1 MAATQ
6 TNGTSHE
13 AAPPAL
19 NIPTSSTTI
28 NVKIIDVCSIG
39 NVATKSLFTPTVPG
53 FDVFDGA
60 PSFVFLLEH
69 PSGQKLL
76 FDLGI
81 RKDWEN
87 LDSDSVERLKKHGY
101 RVDVEMGIAEFL
113 DDVGVG
119 KGNIDAIVWR

>member
-1 MAATQ
+1 MARTQ
-6 TNGTSHE
+6 NNGTYQE

-28 NVKIIDVCSIG
+28 NVKVIDVCSIG
-39 NVATKSLFTPTVPG
+39 NVPTKSLFTPTVPG
-53 FDVFDGA
+53 FDVVNGA

-87 LDSDSVERLKKHGY
+87 LDSASVERLKQHGY
-101 RVDVEMGIAEFL
+101 RVDVEIGVAEFL
-113 DDVGVG
+113 DEVGVG
-119 KGNIDAIVWR
+119 KENVDAIIWR

>member
-13 AAPPAL
+13 GAPPAL
-19 NIPTSSTTI
+19 SIPTSSTTI
-28 NVKIIDVCSIG
+28 NVKVIDVCTIG
-39 NVATKSLFTPTVPG
+39 NVPTKALFTPIVPN

-87 LDSDSVERLKKHGY
+87 LDPAIVERLKQHGY
-101 RVDVEMGIAEFL
+101 RVDVERGIAEFL
-113 DDVGVG
+113 DEVGVG
-119 KGNIDAIVWR
+119 KEHINAIVWR